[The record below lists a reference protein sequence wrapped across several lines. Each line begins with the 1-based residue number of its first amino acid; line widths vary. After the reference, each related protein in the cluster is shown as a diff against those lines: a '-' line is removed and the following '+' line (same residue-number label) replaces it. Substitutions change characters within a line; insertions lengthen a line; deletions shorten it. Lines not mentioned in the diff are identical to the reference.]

1 MRYFHRMIAVF
12 ALTLP
17 AAAADAGSI
26 VLPSDVSV
34 TLTAARTID
43 LTTDQPVDFTLS
55 VTNHGPAPVHILEL
69 TSSNWVDQFYIVPG
83 SASCYIGVTVVDLID
98 SFHYFYFWDVAGL
111 PGTPD
116 LGPGE
121 TKTCHF
127 QLALTAHARATTV
140 FSFGLPDFIVDPDP
154 SNDRATVTLQRA
166 VAVVPALSS
175 AMLVLLTGLLALTAT
190 MVSRRR
196 GSVSGRPS

>member
-1 MRYFHRMIAVF
+1 MGYFHRMLAVL
-12 ALTLP
+12 ALSLP
-17 AAAADAGSI
+17 AAAADGGSI

-43 LTTDQPVDFTLS
+43 LTTGQPVDFTLN

-69 TSSNWVDQFYIVPG
+69 TSSNWVDQFHIVPG

-98 SFHYFYFWDVAGL
+98 SFYYFYFWDVAGL

-116 LGPGE
+116 LGAGE

-127 QLALTAHARATTV
+127 QLALTVHARATTS

-166 VAVVPALSS
+166 VATVPALSA
-175 AMLVLLTGLLALTAT
+175 AMLVLLAGLLALTAT
-190 MVSRRR
+190 MVSRRWD
-196 GSVSGRPS
+196 SVSGRPA